1 MRGGLVLQGR
11 QLSFW
16 KPATAT
22 TGHIHSGGVSPGHS
36 FDARDLRKV
45 SEDEL
50 ATLLNVSLAKQEW
63 LCRRFKEGDLVS
75 WEFGMFRGVVTR
87 VTPPVRSQLRL
98 HIGGFEISVPTLV
111 PFAAEAEIALVTETG
126 NPEGSVTTASLQQ
139 LRLVAQ
145 QYGEYLSVDRS

>member
-36 FDARDLRKV
+36 FDARDMRKV

-50 ATLLNVSLAKQEW
+50 STLLNVCFAKQEW
-63 LCRRFKEGDLVS
+63 LCRRFKEGDWVS

-87 VTPPVRSQLRL
+87 VTPPVRTCLPLQ
-98 HIGGFEISVPTLV
+98 IAGMEISVPTLV
-111 PFAAEAEIALVTETG
+111 PFAAEAEIALRTETG
-126 NPEGSVTTASLQQ
+126 EPVGKVTTANLQE
-139 LRLVAQ
+139 LRLAPPQ
-145 QYGEYLSVDRS
+145 